1 MMMNDDDVFG
11 ARRTTFFANRFNLP
25 GGIRSFC
32 VSDDKSARR
41 CDFLAI
47 FQCLK
52 SARRRLARVKD
63 ATRDATSAAPSVSPP
78 RAVL

>member
-1 MMMNDDDVFG
+1 MMMNDDDDVFG

-25 GGIRSFC
+25 GGIFC